1 MPKSYTT
8 IQGDNWDLIAYKC
21 YQGWG
26 GEKLTSALIEANSL
40 YADIVIFPAG
50 YTLSIPEVY
59 IPAPKTLPPWMR

>member
-21 YQGWG
+21 YSGLG
-26 GEKLTSALIEANSL
+26 GEKLTTALIEANSSF
-40 YADIVIFPAG
+40 ANVVTFPAG
-50 YTLSIPEVY
+50 CILDIPDVY